1 MIILLLTLLVVAL
14 SITAVGWMLSPK
26 NPISRPKKVSYVV
39 REHSMPRRLEERVGR
54 VKHVE
59 HAEYSGYGERV
70 GRVGG
75 NRQMR
80 VRRAPVEIERR
91 AWSNIV
97 ASLNIGQLF
106 EKRPS
111 KPTPWLG
118 IMLVLIALFAF
129 GTYSLHALL
138 PNSALLV
145 STSWLDST
153 SGAPTSGSN
162 ASSAP
167 TLLFPGISGA
177 AKNLVRIYQLDPAQ
191 YYNQQDYDNWAYA
204 TCSAASMAEVI
215 NAYGHH
221 YRLADILKVE
231 AGLNQITPALGLLQP
246 TGIDKTVAQFG
257 FKATWL
263 VKPSLDDAIRVANTG
278 RPVIIN
284 FPPDRWAGGHILVML
299 GGDNDHV
306 YVADSSRLNMRVFTR
321 AKFLQYWVGFAV
333 VVEPK

>member
-14 SITAVGWMLSPK
+14 SITAVGWMLSPR
-26 NPISRPKKVSYVV
+26 NPISRPKKVSYAV
-39 REHSMPRRLEERVGR
+39 REQNMPRRVGEHIGR
-54 VKHVE
+54 AEHV
-59 HAEYSGYGERV
+59 GYGGYIERV
-70 GRVGG
+70 GRVGA

-91 AWSNIV
+91 AWSNIL

-129 GTYSLHALL
+129 GTYSLRALL
-138 PNSALLV
+138 PNSALVV
-145 STSWLDST
+145 STSWLDSANAA
-153 SGAPTSGSN
+153 APAPASN
-162 ASSAP
+162 AP

-191 YYNQQDYDNWAYA
+191 YYSQQDYDTWAYS

-231 AGLNQITPALGLLQP
+231 AGINQITPDLGLLQP

-257 FKATWL
+257 FKVTWL

-284 FPPDRWAGGHILVML
+284 FPPDRWAGGHVLVML
-299 GGDNDHV
+299 GGDKDHV
-306 YVADSSRLNMRVFTR
+306 YVADSSRLNMKVFTR

>member
-14 SITAVGWMLSPK
+14 SITAVGWMLSPR
-26 NPISRPKKVSYVV
+26 NPVSRPKKVSYAV
-39 REHSMPRRLEERVGR
+39 REQSMPRRVGERIGR
-54 VKHVE
+54 GEPVE
-59 HAEYSGYGERV
+59 YGRYSERV
-70 GRVGG
+70 GRVGM

-91 AWSNIV
+91 AWSHIL

-129 GTYSLHALL
+129 GTYSLRILL
-138 PNSALLV
+138 PNSALVV

-153 SGAPTSGSN
+153 NTAVSASASN

-177 AKNLVRIYQLDPAQ
+177 AKNLVRIYQLDPTQ
-191 YYNQQDYDNWAYA
+191 YHNQQDYDTWAMS
-204 TCSAASMAEVI
+204 TCSAAAMTEVI

-231 AGLNQITPALGLLQP
+231 AGLNQITPDLGLLQP
-246 TGIDKTVAQFG
+246 TGIDKTVVQFG

-263 VKPSLDDAIRVANTG
+263 VKPSLDDMLRVANTG
-278 RPVIIN
+278 RPVIIG
-284 FPPDRWAGGHILVML
+284 FPPDRWQGGHVIVAL
-299 GGDNDHV
+299 GGDKDHV
-306 YVADSSRLNMRVFTR
+306 YVADSSRLNMRVLTR
-321 AKFLQYWVGFAV
+321 AKFLQYWAGFAV

>member
-1 MIILLLTLLVVAL
+1 MIILLLTLLVAAL

-26 NPISRPKKVSYVV
+26 NSVSRPKKVSYVV
-39 REHSMPRRLEERVGR
+39 REQNMPRRM
-54 VKHVE
+54 
-59 HAEYSGYGERV
+59 GERV
-70 GRVGG
+70 EHTEHIGYGRYGGGRVGG

-91 AWSNIV
+91 AWSHIL
-97 ASLNIGQLF
+97 ASLNIRQLF

-129 GTYSLHALL
+129 GTYSLRALL
-138 PNSALLV
+138 PNSALVV
-145 STSWLDST
+145 STTWLDST
-153 SGAPTSGSN
+153 NASN
-162 ASSAP
+162 TSSAP
-167 TLLFPGISGA
+167 KLLFPGISGA
-177 AKNLVRIYQLDPAQ
+177 AKNLVRVYQLDPAQ
-191 YYNQQDYDNWAYA
+191 YYNQQDYDTWAYSA
-204 TCSAASMAEVI
+204 CSAASMTEVI

-231 AGLNQITPALGLLQP
+231 AGLSQITPNLGLLEP

-257 FKATWL
+257 FKVTWL

-278 RPVIIN
+278 RPLIIN

-299 GGDNDHV
+299 GGDKDHV